1 MLKNAHS
8 ADAGVQA
15 VDRRSHARLQVRSVV
30 YIELDQNNGGLILNI
45 GEGGVTVQS
54 AEMIVGDHFSRMRF
68 QLPKSEK
75 WIEAGG
81 KVVWLGESRKE
92 AGIQFVDLDSAA
104 RQQIQNWIY
113 SAAYSPSQPPD
124 QGRFKVIWEVEEP
137 QAHASEPAKALESP
151 EIDSMFPSEKSLT
164 PTARPARRPPLPSDP
179 TALDLGIAPGPV
191 KRPRDPM
198 ESQIPPPKPQD
209 MPASGAMAPAESA
222 AQQLPSSRSA
232 YLYSSEAAAMR
243 DPFASIAVDHVAQ
256 ARDAAAPPAADRAKD
271 GEAPSFPLR
280 EHYRALAYEPP
291 PFEEPGGKR
300 WLVAGVLL
308 LALLGVG
315 AVFAIG
321 PANVKNTVEQYI
333 SSRVLSVGAPPPP
346 ASATEKTPS
355 SENGV
360 ANLPDGADS
369 PTPSDTP
376 QQGILNPGVTGPAA
390 TPAQSKAAAKDK
402 APKDTAG
409 KQTPAEDTSAGKTST
424 AANNAANSSGDA
436 VPPSAAVFP
445 GGNEATQ
452 SQGDA
457 DESPETAEE
466 ITRRFQMEHS
476 GRSSMSTPPPAR
488 ENSLSG
494 EAAAPV
500 MSGRPS
506 TVPQTDNQRTL
517 DAYADPVPRPAR
529 SPATAAAPASAPAAS
544 AAPAIPP
551 GTVAIRSHF
560 YALRGDEPQQS
571 LARQGLKIGQLV
583 SIHQPVYPVEAE
595 RAHVEGTVQLS
606 VTVDQTG
613 MVSNVRAIS
622 GPPMLIAAAVDAVR
636 QWRYAQTVV
645 DSRAAES
652 VNEVAVV
659 FRLANSAA
667 LPR

>member
-75 WIEAGG
+75 WIETGG

-92 AGIQFVDLDSAA
+92 AGIQFVDLDRDA

-113 SAAYSPSQPPD
+113 SAAYSPNQPPD
-124 QGRFKVIWEVEEP
+124 QGRFKVLWEVEEP
-137 QAHASEPAKALESP
+137 QAHASEPAKTSGSS

-164 PTARPARRPPLPSDP
+164 PTARPARRKQLPSDP
-179 TALDLGIAPGPV
+179 TPLDLGIAPGPV
-191 KRPRDPM
+191 KRPRVPM
-198 ESQIPPPKPQD
+198 GDQIPTPNPEE
-209 MPASGAMAPAESA
+209 MRASGATAQAESA

-232 YLYSSEAAAMR
+232 YLYSSESAALR
-243 DPFASIAVDHVAQ
+243 DPFASIAVDHAAQ
-256 ARDAAAPPAADRAKD
+256 ARDAAAPPAAERAKA

-280 EHYRALAYEPP
+280 EHYRALAYEPQ
-291 PFEEPGGKR
+291 PFEEPWGKR
-300 WLVAGVLL
+300 WLLAGVLL
-308 LALLGVG
+308 VALLGVG

-346 ASATEKTPS
+346 ASASEKTPS
-355 SENGV
+355 PENGV

-376 QQGILNPGVTGPAA
+376 QQGILNPGVAGPATTAPPSNAGGNDVA
-390 TPAQSKAAAKDK
+390 TNHTAKDTP
-402 APKDTAG
+402 PKDTSRA
-409 KQTPAEDTSAGKTST
+409 KTGA
-424 AANNAANSSGDA
+424 AANNVANSSGGSA
-436 VPPSAAVFP
+436 PPSAAVSP
-445 GGNEATQ
+445 GRSEAAQT
-452 SQGDA
+452 QGDT

-476 GRSSMSTPPPAR
+476 GGSSMSTPPPAR

-500 MSGRPS
+500 VSGRPS

-517 DAYADPVPRPAR
+517 DAYADPAPRPAR
-529 SPATAAAPASAPAAS
+529 SSATAAAPVNAPSATT
-544 AAPAIPP
+544 APVIPP

-560 YALRGDEPQQS
+560 YAIRGDEPQQS

-583 SIHQPVYPVEAE
+583 SIHQPMYPVEAE

-645 DSRAAES
+645 DSRAVES
-652 VNEVAVV
+652 VNDVAVV

>member
-15 VDRRSHARLQVRSVV
+15 ADRRSHARLQVRSVV
-30 YIELDQNNGGLILNI
+30 YIELDQDNGGLILNI

-75 WIEAGG
+75 WIESGG
-81 KVVWLGESRKE
+81 KVVWLGKSRKE
-92 AGIQFVDLDSAA
+92 AGIQFIDLDSDA

-113 SAAYSPSQPPD
+113 SAAYSPNQPPD

-137 QAHASEPAKALESP
+137 QPHASEPAKAPESP

-164 PTARPARRPPLPSDP
+164 PTARPARRKSLPSDP
-179 TALDLGIAPGPV
+179 TPLDLGIAPGPV
-191 KRPRDPM
+191 KRPRIPM
-198 ESQIPPPKPQD
+198 EGQIPPPKPQD
-209 MPASGAMAPAESA
+209 MPASGAAAQTESA
-222 AQQLPSSRSA
+222 APQLPSSRSA
-232 YLYSSEAAAMR
+232 YLYSSDAAAMR

-256 ARDAAAPPAADRAKD
+256 AREAAAASGADRARA

-308 LALLGVG
+308 LGLLGVG

-346 ASATEKTPS
+346 ASASEKTPS
-355 SENGV
+355 PENGA
-360 ANLPDGADS
+360 ANLPDGAGS
-369 PTPSDTP
+369 PTPPDTP

-390 TPAQSKAAAKDK
+390 TAPQSNAAAN
-402 APKDTAG
+402 DTASN
-409 KQTPAEDTSAGKTST
+409 QTAEDTPAKDTSKAKPGI

-436 VPPSAAVFP
+436 APPSAAVFP

-457 DESPETAEE
+457 DESPVTAEE

-476 GRSSMSTPPPAR
+476 GRSSMNTPPPAR

-500 MSGRPS
+500 VSGRPS
-506 TVPQTDNQRTL
+506 RVPQTDNQRTL
-517 DAYADPVPRPAR
+517 DAYAEPAPRPAR
-529 SPATAAAPASAPAAS
+529 SPATAAAPASAPPATT
-544 AAPAIPP
+544 APAIPP

-560 YALRGDEPQQS
+560 YAIRGDEPQQS

-645 DSRAAES
+645 DSRAVES
-652 VNEVAVV
+652 VDDVAVV